1 MKIKIEIQNLK
12 FTTNEKPHLN
22 RKYQIKIKI
31 YAFGI
36 LPIINIKLNNKKIQ
50 QILNNNKIK
59 EKIKEQETKIIENK
73 ANIDKE
79 LITSLKNIQTEIKEI
94 NFTFE
99 KMIYTEFA
107 VALSDDR
114 KNLRKIYQSGKRPA
128 LTYLSLKAEERTRYI
143 CLLLTG
149 SETGVRKIDIYA

>member
-1 MKIKIEIQNLK
+1 MLEGKGYCNWLMIDLE
-12 FTTNEKPHLN
+12 
-22 RKYQIKIKI
+22 
-31 YAFGI
+31 G
-36 LPIINIKLNNKKIQ
+36 
-50 QILNNNKIK
+50 
-59 EKIKEQETKIIENK
+59 TK
-73 ANIDKE
+73 
-79 LITSLKNIQTEIKEI
+79 EIKEI

-99 KMIYTEFA
+99 KIIYTEFA

-128 LTYLSLKAEERTRYI
+128 LTYLSLKAEERTRSI